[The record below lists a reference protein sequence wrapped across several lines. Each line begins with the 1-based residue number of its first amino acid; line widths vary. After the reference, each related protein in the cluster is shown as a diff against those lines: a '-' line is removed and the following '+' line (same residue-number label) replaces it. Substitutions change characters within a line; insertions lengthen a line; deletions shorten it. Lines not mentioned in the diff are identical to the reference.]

1 MSAGFTISLQEYT
14 SHSTA
19 RTLASSTSDAR
30 CRYEGM
36 APLPPPWRLVS
47 PDGML
52 HFVADDKALAALSK
66 AHKLRN
72 EYLRNV
78 LGFGKAKKRNHKGW
92 QPLASSL
99 PEAWPEEGAKWLL
112 HEPSGLMLVVPDG
125 ASLLITSTRIAPASQ
140 MMWTRPIF
148 VPCRDVWQGC
158 APLSHV
164 CACTC

>member
-1 MSAGFTISLQEYT
+1 
-14 SHSTA
+14 
-19 RTLASSTSDAR
+19 
-30 CRYEGM
+30 M

-72 EYLRNV
+72 EHLRNV

>member
-1 MSAGFTISLQEYT
+1 
-14 SHSTA
+14 
-19 RTLASSTSDAR
+19 
-30 CRYEGM
+30 M

-99 PEAWPEEGAKWLL
+99 PCAEEGAKWLL
-112 HEPSGLMLVVPDG
+112 HEPSSLMLVVPDG
-125 ASLLITSTRIAPASQ
+125 ASTFLDNFDAYRPRLTNDVDPPNLRTLQRRLAGVRAP
-140 MMWTRPIF
+140 
-148 VPCRDVWQGC
+148 VPCLRV
-158 APLSHV
+158 HV
-164 CACTC
+164 LTDQNLGGIGHSG